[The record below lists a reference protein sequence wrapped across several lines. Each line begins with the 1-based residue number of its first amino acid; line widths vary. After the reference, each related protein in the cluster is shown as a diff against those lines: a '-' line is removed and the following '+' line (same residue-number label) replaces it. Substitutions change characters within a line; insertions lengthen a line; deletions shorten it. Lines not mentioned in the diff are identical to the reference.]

1 MCGKHIERSVCIW
14 VLKILVSN
22 FSKTQTSPQTLTLS
36 EKLLSGATIICYFH
50 AVCKAPKIRDLIW
63 FIQPYLLIY
72 ITIRDFNLKNKRVKE
87 K

>member
-14 VLKILVSN
+14 VFKILVCS
-22 FSKTQTSPQTLTLS
+22 FSKTQTSPQTC
-36 EKLLSGATIICYFH
+36 CYFH